1 MEVTRILAEHVVASR
16 TRTFRPRCGMKL
28 LGLSARQMTW
38 ALGIAATQAAG
49 VREMF
54 GSMCKHDARQFVTPA
69 PGRGPGGSAP
79 ACEPVLDP
87 GLRQNDVCGRFRIKL
102 LSPDFSQEKYC
113 MKRHAVMLTAALIS
127 TGTTSALAQ
136 NYPTRPIRLVVAS
149 SPGGASDILART
161 LAQKMTE
168 DLGQQVVVDNRGGA
182 SGVIGTDIV
191 AKAVPDGYTLLIIQP
206 SLTINPSMI
215 RKLPYDTIK
224 DFTPVSLVVDA
235 AQIMT
240 CNPSVAAKSVKELI
254 ALAKAKPG
262 TLNFGSPGVGTSPHL
277 TAELFKLQAGVDMP
291 QVLFKGS
298 GPAFISLIS
307 GEVQV
312 KLSTVISAMPHVKS
326 GKVRALGV
334 TTKKRVAIFP
344 DVPTIAESALPEFD
358 TSQWFGI
365 LGPARLPPAI
375 VKRLNTSLSRATAD
389 PQVKERLVGQGV
401 EVVNSTPEEF
411 AAVIKRELT
420 QWAKVIKAAGI
431 QPQ

>member
-1 MEVTRILAEHVVASR
+1 
-16 TRTFRPRCGMKL
+16 MK
-28 LGLSARQMTW
+28 
-38 ALGIAATQAAG
+38 
-49 VREMF
+49 
-54 GSMCKHDARQFVTPA
+54 TPA
-69 PGRGPGGSAP
+69 LMFMAAVLGAGTISA
-79 ACEPVLDP
+79 
-87 GLRQNDVCGRFRIKL
+87 
-102 LSPDFSQEKYC
+102 
-113 MKRHAVMLTAALIS
+113 H
-127 TGTTSALAQ
+127 AQ

-149 SPGGASDILART
+149 SPGGASDILGRV

-191 AKAVPDGYTLLIIQP
+191 AKALPDGYTLLIIQP

-215 RKLPYDTIK
+215 RKLPYDAAK

-240 CNPSVAAKSVKELI
+240 VNAAVTAKSVKELI

-262 TLNFGSPGVGTSPHL
+262 TLNFASPGVGTSPHL
-277 TAELFKLQAGVDMP
+277 TAELFKLQAGVDMQ

-298 GPAFISLIS
+298 GPAYVSLIS

-312 KLSTVISAMPHVKS
+312 AFSTVLSALPHVKG
-326 GKVRALGV
+326 GKIRALGV
-334 TTKKRVAIFP
+334 TTKKRVSILP
-344 DVPTIAESALPEFD
+344 DIPTIAESALPEFD

-365 LGPARLPPAI
+365 LGPARIPSAI
-375 VKRLNTSLSRATAD
+375 VKQINQSLARASSSPDMKSRFAA
-389 PQVKERLVGQGV
+389 EGV

-411 AAVIKRELT
+411 AALIKRELV

>member
-1 MEVTRILAEHVVASR
+1 
-16 TRTFRPRCGMKL
+16 
-28 LGLSARQMTW
+28 
-38 ALGIAATQAAG
+38 
-49 VREMF
+49 
-54 GSMCKHDARQFVTPA
+54 
-69 PGRGPGGSAP
+69 
-79 ACEPVLDP
+79 
-87 GLRQNDVCGRFRIKL
+87 
-102 LSPDFSQEKYC
+102 
-113 MKRHAVMLTAALIS
+113 MKRPAVMLALALI
-127 TGTTSALAQ
+127 ALGPAAAFGQ
-136 NYPTRPIRLVVAS
+136 NYPTRPVRLVVAS

-161 LAQKMTE
+161 LAQKMSE

-215 RKLPYDTIK
+215 TKLPYDAIK

-235 AQIMT
+235 SQIMT
-240 CNPSVAAKSVKELI
+240 CNPSVPAKSVKELI

-262 TLNFGSPGVGTSPHL
+262 TLNFASPGVGTSPHL

-298 GPAFISLIS
+298 GPAYVSLIS

-312 KLSTVISAMPHVKS
+312 AFSTVISAMPHVKS
-326 GKVRALGV
+326 GKIRALGV
-334 TTKKRVAIFP
+334 TTKKRVTIFP
-344 DVPTIAESALPEFD
+344 EIPTIAEAALPEFD

-365 LGPARLPPAI
+365 LGPARMPAPI
-375 VKRLNTSLSRATAD
+375 VKRLNESLARATAN
-389 PQVKERLVGQGV
+389 PEVRERLIGQGV

-411 AAVIKRELT
+411 AAVIRRELV